1 MKLVRAY
8 AQDAGTEVV
17 VLLPG
22 LDLFTAVAKLEAM
35 FATPNAPS
43 PHSLPLDNLAG
54 EQAAPTSTS
63 TEASS
68 IEPTRRRRR
77 TAAEMEAARAAENPT
92 SAAAQSASENTAPP
106 TDASTASEGTS
117 RRRRAAAPVS
127 TDPMPIT
134 DAELS
139 KAASHTAD
147 ELVKIGEDG
156 PGLVMAVLEDY
167 GVRSVGE
174 IAVDRREAFIREL
187 AKELDLA
194 KQEHASK
201 QA

>member
-8 AQDAGTEVV
+8 VQDAGTEVV

-22 LDLFTAVAKLEAM
+22 LDLFTAVAKVEAM

-77 TAAEMEAARAAENPT
+77 TAAEMEAARATENPP
-92 SAAAQSASENTAPP
+92 AAAAPIEPSAGT
-106 TDASTASEGTS
+106 EGTS
-117 RRRRAAAPVS
+117 RRVLGGWFCAPY
-127 TDPMPIT
+127 P
-134 DAELS
+134 AELP
-139 KAASHTAD
+139 
-147 ELVKIGEDG
+147 EPRCRVI
-156 PGLVMAVLEDY
+156 
-167 GVRSVGE
+167 
-174 IAVDRREAFIREL
+174 
-187 AKELDLA
+187 
-194 KQEHASK
+194 
-201 QA
+201 